1 MKTHA
6 HAQPAGT
13 VRPVYFISDRPEAYE
28 YWSEIGPLEARE
40 FARTIAE
47 HAARRFP
54 KVEFR
59 IDSEWHSHDPL
70 LDPVAAYIA
79 SHWQRW
85 AAETA
90 DDRQTA

>member
-1 MKTHA
+1 MKIHA
-6 HAQPAGT
+6 RVQPAGIA
-13 VRPVYFISDRPEAYE
+13 RPVYFVSDRPEAYE
-28 YWSEIGPLEARE
+28 YGSEIGPLEARE

-59 IDSEWHSHDPL
+59 IDSEWHSHDPA
-70 LDPVAAYIA
+70 LDPVAAYID

-85 AAETA
+85 ATEMT
-90 DDRQTA
+90 DGRQTA